1 MQTDATL
8 GGNSIRH
15 IQISSHNY
23 NCLSSFTKFRKTF
36 FKKI

>member
-15 IQISSHNY
+15 IQFSTHIY
-23 NCLSSFTKFRKTF
+23 NCLSIFTKFRKTF
-36 FKKI
+36 FEKI